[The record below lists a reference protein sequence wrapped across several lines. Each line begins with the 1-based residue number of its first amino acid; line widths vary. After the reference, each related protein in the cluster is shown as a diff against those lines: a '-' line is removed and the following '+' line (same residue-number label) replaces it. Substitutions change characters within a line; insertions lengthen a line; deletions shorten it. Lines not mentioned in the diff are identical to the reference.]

1 MQLSDTLDLPSDSTS
16 GLPSGPNLARLQQS
30 VEACSDS
37 SSEEGRLEDDLIIRT
52 VPTVRG
58 FKVLGGAALYGRL
71 GRGGMGAVYR
81 ARHLEL
87 GIDVA
92 VKCLMPNPG
101 KEQPGTLT
109 RFEREVALTAQ
120 IDHPNVVQVL
130 DSGQVGDLRYLVLEY
145 VHGETLRRRVRR
157 LGALPW
163 QEALAIAKR
172 AARGLGAAHNLSLV
186 HRDVKPENLMVGCSG
201 EVKVCDLGLIKSEGS
216 ADGLTR
222 SFSLLGTPRY
232 MAPEQWEGASNVG
245 PAADI
250 YGLGACLYL
259 MLTGRDAR
267 RSADLSE
274 LRRMVVTEP
283 FPAVRDAAPE
293 VPADLAAVLQR
304 CVEKDPAKRYQSGD
318 ELAAALDAIGMEE
331 ASAVFD
337 GGAETVPPS
346 QRDAGPARSEEV
358 ALRRALARRS
368 SPVRSLIGRVPVHVL
383 WKASALAAAWGAGWA
398 WGAKATVLY

>member
-1 MQLSDTLDLPSDSTS
+1 MQLPDTLDLPPNQDLNRLPQSTES
-16 GLPSGPNLARLQQS
+16 
-30 VEACSDS
+30 CSDILNDQ
-37 SSEEGRLEDDLIIRT
+37 GRLEDDLIISA

-92 VKCLMPNPG
+92 VKCLMPSSG
-101 KEQPGTLT
+101 KEEPAAVS
-109 RFEREVALTAQ
+109 RFEREVALTAE

-130 DSGQVGDLRYLVLEY
+130 DSGKVGGLRYLVMEY
-145 VHGETLRRRVRR
+145 VHGETLRRRVGR

-172 AARGLGAAHNLSLV
+172 AARGLGAAHSLSLV
-186 HRDVKPENLMVGCSG
+186 HRDVKPENIMVGCSG
-201 EVKVCDLGLIKSEGS
+201 EVKICDLGLIKSEGS

-232 MAPEQWEGASNVG
+232 MAPEQWEGGANVG

-250 YGLGACLYL
+250 YGMGACLYL
-259 MLTGRDAR
+259 MLTGEDAKR
-267 RSADLSE
+267 ARNLSE
-274 LRRMVVTEP
+274 LRRKVVTEP
-283 FPAVRDAAPE
+283 FPQVREMAPE
-293 VPADLAAVLQR
+293 VPVGLAAVLER
-304 CVEKDPAKRYQSGD
+304 CVAKDPRDRYQSGE
-318 ELAAALDAIGMEE
+318 ELAAALEAVGTEE
-331 ASAVFD
+331 ASCVFE
-337 GGAETVPPS
+337 GGAESVPPS
-346 QRDAGPARSEEV
+346 LRDAGPARQEEV

-368 SPVRSLIGRVPVHVL
+368 NPVRSLIGRVPVDVL
-383 WKASALAAAWGAGWA
+383 WKASTLAAAWGAGWA
-398 WGAKATVLY
+398 WGAKVPMLY